1 MEFNLNPYGGDADF
15 AESVAEQEA
24 NLMIYTPGPAELETV
39 NQQWRMYTRA
49 RDAGHLD
56 WVEEARKYD
65 DFYYGKQWDDNIVQ
79 TLDAQGRPHHT
90 INLVLSTVNA
100 VTGEYIRSRQDIAF
114 KPQGKGASAETAKS
128 LRFLFKQIALNND
141 SEYRERNIFL
151 DGLVQDRG
159 YFYYDLDFSDSLS
172 GELRE
177 TQIDPTDV
185 ILDPGAKEYDP
196 ATWSEVFI
204 SRWLTP
210 EEIGA
215 LYGTEYVSMVDLAG
229 ANGTF
234 GHDSLE
240 WEAPNFSGSHYNS
253 EVFFEADPAN
263 VKRVKRIRVIERQY
277 KRLTRTGF
285 FVDVETGDM
294 RRIPEGWDREQVT
307 EFIERMNGQIDIL
320 WKPERRIRRTIT
332 ADRILLH
339 DGWSLFNTFSIIPFF
354 PYFRRG
360 RPFGLVRNLISPQE
374 MLNKVTSQELH
385 VVNTTANSGWM
396 FKTGSLVNMDSDD
409 LSKTGAKTG
418 LVLEWQGDAPPEK
431 IQPNQIPTGLSEIG
445 SKAGIFFRE
454 ISGVNEAMLGA
465 GRSDSSKALESRRQ
479 GGLVQQEV
487 IFDNLDYTRKLRA
500 KFMLDVVQ
508 MYYTETRLFTIFEKN
523 EDGDEIETQIDV
535 NQPVTQTDPGT
546 QESVDMI
553 KNDLTI
559 GEYEVA
565 ITSVP
570 RRDTYDEVLFEQLV
584 QLREIGVQLPDHI
597 LIENS
602 QLPDRRQVAE
612 QIKQIQGL
620 AAPSPEE
627 VERMQMLDDL
637 QMRLLQAEVSEKEAQ
652 AIERQSNAQKL
663 QAEAQVKQLEPEIQQ
678 LEIGTKARVEIEKT
692 ESQERSNTQ
701 DLMAR
706 IQLMR
711 MKTDSSERETT
722 MSSATKRMEGAL
734 GRQSSLETA
743 MLQSRERAKAQDT
756 TNDRKRANADKK

>member
-1 MEFNLNPYGGDADF
+1 MAVNLNPYGGDLDTF
-15 AESVAEQEA
+15 EQESA
-24 NLMIYTPGPAELETV
+24 LDIYTPGTLETAV
-39 NQQWRMYTRA
+39 VERQWRMYTRA

-56 WVEEARKYD
+56 YVRDARKFD
-65 DFYYGKQWDDNIVQ
+65 DFYVGEQWEDSVVQ
-79 TLDAQGRPHHT
+79 TLDSQKRPHHT

-100 VTGEYIRSRQDIAF
+100 VTGEYIRSRQDISF
-114 KPQGKGASAETAKS
+114 KPQGKGADEDTAKS

-141 SEYRERNIFL
+141 SEYRERNVFL

-159 YFYYDLDFSDSLS
+159 YFYYYMCFADSLE
-172 GELRE
+172 GELKE
-177 TQIDPTDV
+177 VQLDPTDV

-196 ATWSEVFI
+196 ETWSEVFI

-210 EEIGA
+210 DEIGA
-215 LYGTEYVSMVDLAG
+215 LYGTQYVNMVDLAA

-253 EVFFEADPAN
+253 EVFFEADSEN
-263 VKRVKRIRVIERQY
+263 IKRVKRVRVIERQY
-277 KRLTRTGF
+277 RKLTRTAF
-285 FVDVETGDM
+285 FVDVVSGDL
-294 RRIPEGWDREQVT
+294 RRVPEGWDQDQVD
-307 EFIERMNGQIDIL
+307 EFLERMGGQIDVM
-320 WKPERRIRRTIT
+320 WKPERRIRQTIT

-339 DGWSLFNTFSIIPFF
+339 DGWSLFNRFSIVPFF

-396 FKTGSLVNMDSDD
+396 FRTGTLVNMDADD
-409 LSKTGAKTG
+409 LAAQGSKTG
-418 LVLEWQGDAPPEK
+418 LVLEWTGETPPEK

-445 SKAGIFFRE
+445 SKAGIYFRE

-500 KFMLDVVQ
+500 KFMLEAVQ
-508 MYYTETRLFTIFEKN
+508 MYYTETRLITIFEKN
-523 EDGDEIETQIDV
+523 EDGDEEQIELEI
-535 NQPVTQTDPGT
+535 NQPMVEQGENGT
-546 QESVDMI
+546 VERI

-602 QLPDRRQVAE
+602 QLPDRKEVAE
-612 QIKQIQGL
+612 QIKKIQGL
-620 AAPSPEE
+620 AAPTEEE
-627 VERMQMLDDL
+627 VQRMQALDDL
-637 QMRLLQAEVSEKEAQ
+637 QMRLLQAEVAEKEAQ
-652 AIERQSNAQKL
+652 AMERQANAMRY
-663 QAEAQVKQLEPEIQQ
+663 QAEAGMKAAEPELQQ
-678 LEIGTKARVEIEKT
+678 LKIGTEARIALEKMGS
-692 ESQERSNTQ
+692 EERSNMA

-706 IQLMR
+706 IELMR
-711 MKTDSSERETT
+711 MKNSSGERVATIQ
-722 MSSATKRMEGAL
+722 SATKRMDGAL
-734 GRQSSLETA
+734 NRQTSLETA
-743 MLQSRERAKAQDT
+743 LIQAREKARAQDE
-756 TNDRKRANADKK
+756 RQKKQDGNSK

>member
-1 MEFNLNPYGGDADF
+1 MTVNLNPYGGDLDT
-15 AESVAEQEA
+15 AEQEQ
-24 NLMIYTPGPAELETV
+24 NLQIYTPGTAEMETV

-56 WVEEARKYD
+56 YVRDARKYD
-65 DFYYGKQWDDNIVQ
+65 DFYVGEQWDDSVVQ
-79 TLDAQGRPHHT
+79 VLDQQKRPHHT

-100 VTGEYIRSRQDIAF
+100 VVGEYIRSRQDISF
-114 KPQGKGASAETAKS
+114 KPQGKGASDDVAKS

-141 SEYRERNIFL
+141 SEYRERNIFI

-159 YFYYDLDFSDSLS
+159 YFYYYMDFSDSLE

-177 TQIDPTDV
+177 LQLDPTDV
-185 ILDPGAKEYDP
+185 ILDAGAKEYDP
-196 ATWSEVFI
+196 DTWSEVFI

-210 EEIGA
+210 DEIGA
-215 LYGTEYVSMVDLAG
+215 LYGMQFVNLVDLA
-229 ANGTF
+229 AASGTF

-240 WEAPNFSGSHYNS
+240 WEAPNFSGNHYNS
-253 EVFFEADPAN
+253 EVFFEADREN
-263 VKRVKRIRVIERQY
+263 VKRVKRVRVIERQY
-277 KRLTRTGF
+277 RKLTRTAF
-285 FVDVETGDM
+285 FVDVVSGDL
-294 RRIPEGWDREQVT
+294 RRVPEGWDEEKVAD
-307 EFIERMNGQIDIL
+307 FLERMDGQIDVM
-320 WKPERRIRRTIT
+320 WKPERRIRTTIT
-332 ADRILLH
+332 ADRVLLH
-339 DGWSLFNTFSIIPFF
+339 DGWSLFNKFSIVPFF

-396 FKTGSLVNMDSDD
+396 FKTGTLVNMDADD
-409 LSKTGAKTG
+409 LAAQGSKTG
-418 LVLEWQGDAPPEK
+418 LVLEWQGEAPPEK

-445 SKAGIFFRE
+445 SKAGIYFRE

-487 IFDNLDYTRKLRA
+487 IFDNLDYTRKLRG
-500 KFMLDVVQ
+500 KFMLEAVQ
-508 MYYTETRLFTIFEKN
+508 MYYTETRMLTIFEKN
-523 EDGDEIETQIDV
+523 EDGDEQQVQLDI
-535 NQPVTQTDPGT
+535 NQPVEEFNPET
-546 QESVDMI
+546 QETISTI
-553 KNDLTI
+553 QNDLTI

-602 QLPDRRQVAE
+602 QLPDRKEVAE

-620 AAPSPEE
+620 AAPTPDE
-627 VERMQMLDDL
+627 VERMQVIDDL
-637 QMRLLQAEVSEKEAQ
+637 QMRLLQAEVTEKEAQ
-652 AIERQSNAQKL
+652 AMERQANAMKYAAEAEAK
-663 QAEAQVKQLEPEIQQ
+663 QAEPENKQ
-678 LEIGTKARVEIEKT
+678 LEIGTNARVELEKQQST
-692 ESQERSNTQ
+692 ERSNMA

-706 IQLMR
+706 IELMR
-711 MKTDSSERETT
+711 MKNGSGERVATIQ
-722 MSSATKRMEGAL
+722 SATKRMEGTL
-734 GRQSSLETA
+734 QRQTSLEQA
-743 MLQSRERAKAQDT
+743 LINAQSKAKPSG
-756 TNDRKRANADKK
+756 NEK